1 MKRVLGPKCPCTIL
15 GATAQSGSDGASP
28 SRIHATPFG
37 AQTDCKPL
45 ARKESFHHSDKE
57 IVAFCFV
64 ALTADVCY
72 AGTRTL
78 RHGIYPRDALD
89 EYSRSGGLD
98 APVRFELPAKVCD
111 IP

>member
-45 ARKESFHHSDKE
+45 ASKESFHHCDKE
-57 IVAFCFV
+57 IVAVCFV

-72 AGTRTL
+72 AGTRIL
-78 RHGIYPRDALD
+78 RHGIYPQDALD
-89 EYSRSGGLD
+89 EYSRSGGID
-98 APVRFELPAKVCD
+98 ARVRFELPAKVCD